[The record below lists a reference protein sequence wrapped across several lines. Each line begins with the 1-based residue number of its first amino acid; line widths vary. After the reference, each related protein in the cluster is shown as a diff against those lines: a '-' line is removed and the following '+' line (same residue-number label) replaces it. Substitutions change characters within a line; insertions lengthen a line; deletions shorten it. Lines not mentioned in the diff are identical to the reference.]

1 MTGDISET
9 ERPQEQVALFIDF
22 ENIRYSVL
30 NTYGREV
37 GGQMLMEKARK
48 HGLVTLSR
56 AYADF
61 SEHPDRVQ
69 RDLQVSGI
77 TAINVAAHKMGD
89 SKKSGADMEMLMDIF
104 ETFLDRPFVKTF
116 VLMTGDRHFIRAVT
130 IARNRYG
137 KTVIIAGVP
146 GSVSNDL
153 VEAAGSNFD
162 PLVFEPVGATE
173 RFTSFVRFCDRLE
186 RSKPFITFK
195 YISAA
200 MSTSSEFPGLQEEEA
215 RQLVADA
222 IRDGILMKEQRT
234 DGYRVCKLNRN
245 HGGVKDVLAGR
256 AVTNLPEHHAAAAA
270 AINAAMGILPGS
282 PSNGGHSGGLSSHGG
297 GNGGYGS
304 GSSQGSY
311 RPANQAF
318 GPTAVDPQE
327 EWRRR
332 ARELGLPDVEEEEE
346 AMYRTGAPT
355 PAPISDDEM
364 GPE

>member
-1 MTGDISET
+1 MTSEKPEA
-9 ERPQEQVALFIDF
+9 ERPQNQVALFIDF

-48 HGLVTLSR
+48 YGLVTLSR

-77 TAINVAAHKMGD
+77 TAINVAAHQVGD
-89 SKKSGADMEMLMDIF
+89 RKKSGADMEMLMDVF
-104 ETFLDRPFVKTF
+104 ETFLDRPFVNTF

-137 KTVIIAGVP
+137 KTVIISGVP

-153 VEAAGSNFD
+153 IEAAGSNFD
-162 PLVFEPVGATE
+162 PLVFEPVGAAE
-173 RFTSFVRFCDRLE
+173 RFTSFVRFVDRLE

-200 MSTSSEFPGLQEEEA
+200 MSTSSEFPGLQEEES
-215 RQLVADA
+215 RQIVADA
-222 IRDGILMKEQRT
+222 IRDGILLKEQRP
-234 DGYRVCKLNRN
+234 DGYRICRLNRN
-245 HGGVKDVLAGR
+245 HGGVKDVMAGR
-256 AVTNLPEHHAAAAA
+256 PVQNIIDFGGPPRETAPAPASGGYAPAGPAPRINGHAIAAAP
-270 AINAAMGILPGS
+270 L
-282 PSNGGHSGGLSSHGG
+282 
-297 GNGGYGS
+297 
-304 GSSQGSY
+304 
-311 RPANQAF
+311 
-318 GPTAVDPQE
+318 DPQA

-346 AMYRTGAPT
+346 AMYRTAAPAEAHE
-355 PAPISDDEM
+355 PDSES
-364 GPE
+364 